1 MELTETT
8 IPKTLHIGDELGKRE
23 TGAF

>member
-23 TGAF
+23 TDAF

>member
-8 IPKTLHIGDELGKRE
+8 IPKTIHIGDELGKRE
-23 TGAF
+23 TDAF